1 VRVMNVDQPKRVLL
15 IALDSAEPSLVEKW
29 MKDSTLP
36 NLKRFCSQGAYGRL
50 KSSADWL
57 PASAWPTF
65 YTGTSPGEHGLYE
78 ARQWQTERMQEVLTS
93 PEWLPLYPFW
103 RRLGDE
109 FRVVSVDLPM
119 TYPPERFNG
128 IEICGWM
135 AYDSIGYLGKPTS
148 YPAAEIVS
156 LRDDFGLEPFSI
168 PDDKWGVQTIKS
180 LLRMR
185 DQLIHATENLAQ
197 LAEKLMV
204 NERWDLFL
212 VSFASPH
219 RGGHKLWD
227 GSGIVRKAS
236 ISDQQEFSHAL
247 RDIYVACDKAVGRL
261 AETASNDANV
271 LIFSLHGMRANTNR
285 THLLPN
291 ILDCI
296 LDDRL
301 KHNQQPREV
310 YSTFR
315 RRIKETLPT
324 KWLFMAFPNSSL
336 ISNLTLSL
344 TSKLLKSA
352 PRIAGG
358 PAFSLGTD
366 LYGYIQI
373 NLRGREK
380 NGVVECGEE
389 YDHLCSTIIE
399 DLKTFVD
406 ADTEEP
412 IVEQVI
418 RSDELFKSGHRLQ
431 RLPDLIVRWSSIPSV
446 NQRTIV
452 SKRYPSVS
460 ISMPEWNLDGR
471 SGNHGP
477 EGFLLAIGSGFSP
490 NSQIENGSILDLA
503 PTIFALLGAHK
514 PMQMVGTSLLTD
526 KKRCA
531 TFSR

>member
-1 VRVMNVDQPKRVLL
+1 MNAFPPKRILV
-15 IALDSAEPSLVEKW
+15 IALDSADPSLVEKW
-29 MKDSTLP
+29 MKDGILP
-36 NLKRFCSQGAYGRL
+36 NLKRFRIQGAYGRL

-57 PASAWPTF
+57 PSSPWPTF

-78 ARQWQTERMQEVLTS
+78 ARQWRTELMQEVLTS
-93 PEWLPLYPFW
+93 PEWLSLDPFW
-103 RRLGDE
+103 RKLGDE

-128 IEICGWM
+128 IEICGWLS
-135 AYDSIGYLGKPTS
+135 YDSIGCSGKPTS
-148 YPAAEIVS
+148 YPADEIVS
-156 LRDDFGLEPFSI
+156 LRDEFGLEPVSI

-185 DQLIHATENLAQ
+185 DQLIHATENIGQ

-204 NERWDLFL
+204 NEKWALFL

-227 GSGIVRKAS
+227 VSGTVGKAS
-236 ISDQQEFSHAL
+236 IDDKQEFSHAL

-261 AETASNDANV
+261 VEIAGNDANI

-285 THLLPN
+285 TPLLSRM
-291 ILDCI
+291 LGWI

-301 KHNQQPREV
+301 KHVQQPIEV
-310 YSTFR
+310 YSSFR
-315 RRIKETLPT
+315 RRLNETALI
-324 KWLFMAFPNSSL
+324 KWLNIAFPYSS
-336 ISNLTLSL
+336 SVRDFAFSF
-344 TSKLLKSA
+344 TSKLFKSA
-352 PRIAGG
+352 PIVAGV

-366 LYGYIQI
+366 LNGYVQI

-380 NGVVECGEE
+380 NGIVECGEE

-399 DLKTFVD
+399 DLKTLVD
-406 ADTEEP
+406 ADTQEP
-412 IVEQVI
+412 IIEQVI
-418 RSDELFKSGHRLQ
+418 RSDELFKSGHRLH

-452 SKRYPSVS
+452 SNRYSHFS
-460 ISMPEWNLDGR
+460 ISMPERNLDGR

-477 EGFLLAIGSGFSP
+477 MGFLLALGSGFLP
-490 NSQIENGSILDLA
+490 NSPIEDGDILDLA
-503 PTIFALLGAHK
+503 PTIFALMGVQK
-514 PMQMVGTSLLTD
+514 PIQMVGNSLLKD
-526 KKRCA
+526 NKR
-531 TFSR
+531 